1 MSRVG
6 ERIKEA
12 REKSG
17 MTQKALAKKLGVA
30 EKFVNEVE
38 TGRKIINESLISKV
52 SKVLNTD
59 LNDINMVV
67 TDEELQKELKAEKQ
81 VRQTKPAE
89 VNEVWNQ
96 AFGSVLK
103 NVPIYD
109 YSLAQVKGYKQLA
122 TASNKIDGHTANKV
136 FYLKIENNDMT
147 GYRIQENDL
156 ALCYSIKEIENN
168 SICLV
173 EFNGKRVIRQIK
185 KLDNVKA
192 LLISNNGSMRTETAN
207 IKEVK
212 SIAKLYRIEF
222 DLNTSYVSYQ
232 KEEILNKIAIR
243 K

>member
-81 VRQTKPAE
+81 VRQRKPAE

-192 LLISNNGSMRTETAN
+192 LLISNNGSMRTET
-207 IKEVK
+207 
-212 SIAKLYRIEF
+212 
-222 DLNTSYVSYQ
+222 T
-232 KEEILNKIAIR
+232 
-243 K
+243 

>member
-81 VRQTKPAE
+81 LRQTKPAE

-109 YSLAQVKGYKQLA
+109 YSLAQVNGYKQLA

-136 FYLKIENNDMT
+136 FYLRIENNDMT

-212 SIAKLYRIEF
+212 AIAKLYRIEF
-222 DLNTSYVSYQ
+222 DL
-232 KEEILNKIAIR
+232 
-243 K
+243 

>member
-81 VRQTKPAE
+81 LRQTKPAD

-173 EFNGKRVIRQIK
+173 EFNGKRIIRQIK

-212 SIAKLYRIEF
+212 AFAKLYRIEF
-222 DLNTSYVSYQ
+222 DL
-232 KEEILNKIAIR
+232 
-243 K
+243 

>member
-81 VRQTKPAE
+81 VRQRKPAE

-136 FYLKIENNDMT
+136 FYLKIENNHMT

-212 SIAKLYRIEF
+212 AIAKLYRIEF
-222 DLNTSYVSYQ
+222 DL
-232 KEEILNKIAIR
+232 
-243 K
+243 

>member
-38 TGRKIINESLISKV
+38 TGRKIINGSLISKV

-109 YSLAQVKGYKQLA
+109 YSLTQVKGYKQLA

-136 FYLKIENNDMT
+136 FYLRIENNDMT

-212 SIAKLYRIEF
+212 AIAKLYRIEF
-222 DLNTSYVSYQ
+222 DL
-232 KEEILNKIAIR
+232 
-243 K
+243 

>member
-81 VRQTKPAE
+81 LRQTKPAE

-207 IKEVK
+207 IKE
-212 SIAKLYRIEF
+212 
-222 DLNTSYVSYQ
+222 
-232 KEEILNKIAIR
+232 EIGRAHV
-243 K
+243 

>member
-81 VRQTKPAE
+81 VRQRKPEE

-109 YSLAQVKGYKQLA
+109 YSLAQVKGYRQLA

-212 SIAKLYRIEF
+212 AIAKLYRIEF
-222 DLNTSYVSYQ
+222 DL
-232 KEEILNKIAIR
+232 
-243 K
+243 

>member
-136 FYLKIENNDMT
+136 F
-147 GYRIQENDL
+147 
-156 ALCYSIKEIENN
+156 
-168 SICLV
+168 
-173 EFNGKRVIRQIK
+173 
-185 KLDNVKA
+185 
-192 LLISNNGSMRTETAN
+192 
-207 IKEVK
+207 
-212 SIAKLYRIEF
+212 
-222 DLNTSYVSYQ
+222 
-232 KEEILNKIAIR
+232 
-243 K
+243 

>member
-81 VRQTKPAE
+81 LRQTKPAD

-212 SIAKLYRIEF
+212 AFAKLYRIEF
-222 DLNTSYVSYQ
+222 DL
-232 KEEILNKIAIR
+232 
-243 K
+243 

>member
-81 VRQTKPAE
+81 VKQTKPAE

-222 DLNTSYVSYQ
+222 DL
-232 KEEILNKIAIR
+232 
-243 K
+243 

>member
-81 VRQTKPAE
+81 VRQRKPEE

-122 TASNKIDGHTANKV
+122 TASNKIDVHTANKV

-212 SIAKLYRIEF
+212 AIAKLYRIEF
-222 DLNTSYVSYQ
+222 DL
-232 KEEILNKIAIR
+232 
-243 K
+243 

>member
-81 VRQTKPAE
+81 VRQTKPEE

-136 FYLKIENNDMT
+136 FYLRIENNDMT

-212 SIAKLYRIEF
+212 AIAKLYRIEF
-222 DLNTSYVSYQ
+222 DL
-232 KEEILNKIAIR
+232 
-243 K
+243 

>member
-136 FYLKIENNDMT
+136 FI
-147 GYRIQENDL
+147 
-156 ALCYSIKEIENN
+156 
-168 SICLV
+168 
-173 EFNGKRVIRQIK
+173 
-185 KLDNVKA
+185 
-192 LLISNNGSMRTETAN
+192 
-207 IKEVK
+207 
-212 SIAKLYRIEF
+212 
-222 DLNTSYVSYQ
+222 
-232 KEEILNKIAIR
+232 
-243 K
+243 

>member
-81 VRQTKPAE
+81 VRQTKPSE

-109 YSLAQVKGYKQLA
+109 YLLTQVKGYKQLA

-136 FYLKIENNDMT
+136 FYLRIENNDMT

-207 IKEVK
+207 IKEIK
-212 SIAKLYRIEF
+212 AIAKLYRIEF
-222 DLNTSYVSYQ
+222 DL
-232 KEEILNKIAIR
+232 
-243 K
+243 

>member
-109 YSLAQVKGYKQLA
+109 YSLTQVKGYKQLA

-207 IKEVK
+207 IKEIK
-212 SIAKLYRIEF
+212 AIAKLYRIEF
-222 DLNTSYVSYQ
+222 DL
-232 KEEILNKIAIR
+232 
-243 K
+243 

>member
-12 REKSG
+12 RSKSG

-30 EKFVNEVE
+30 EKFINEVE
-38 TGRKIINESLISKV
+38 TGRKIINESLISKI

-81 VRQTKPAE
+81 VRQSKPAE

-103 NVPIYD
+103 NVPICD
-109 YSLAQVKGYKQLA
+109 YSLSQVKGYKQLA

-168 SICLV
+168 AICLV
-173 EFNGKRVIRQIK
+173 EFNGKRVVRQIK

-192 LLISNNGSMRTETAN
+192 LLVSNNGSMRTETAN

-212 SIAKLYRIEF
+212 AIAKLYRIEF
-222 DLNTSYVSYQ
+222 DL
-232 KEEILNKIAIR
+232 
-243 K
+243 

>member
-109 YSLAQVKGYKQLA
+109 YSLTQVKGYKQLA

-136 FYLKIENNDMT
+136 FYLRIENNDMT

-185 KLDNVKA
+185 KLDNVKS

-207 IKEVK
+207 IKEIK
-212 SIAKLYRIEF
+212 AIAKLYRIEF
-222 DLNTSYVSYQ
+222 DL
-232 KEEILNKIAIR
+232 
-243 K
+243 

>member
-81 VRQTKPAE
+81 LRQTKPAD

-212 SIAKLYRIEF
+212 AIAKLYRIEF
-222 DLNTSYVSYQ
+222 DL
-232 KEEILNKIAIR
+232 
-243 K
+243 

>member
-12 REKSG
+12 RQKSG

-136 FYLKIENNDMT
+136 FI
-147 GYRIQENDL
+147 
-156 ALCYSIKEIENN
+156 
-168 SICLV
+168 
-173 EFNGKRVIRQIK
+173 
-185 KLDNVKA
+185 
-192 LLISNNGSMRTETAN
+192 
-207 IKEVK
+207 
-212 SIAKLYRIEF
+212 
-222 DLNTSYVSYQ
+222 
-232 KEEILNKIAIR
+232 
-243 K
+243 

>member
-81 VRQTKPAE
+81 LRQTKPAE

-222 DLNTSYVSYQ
+222 YL
-232 KEEILNKIAIR
+232 
-243 K
+243 

>member
-38 TGRKIINESLISKV
+38 IGRKIINESLISKV

-81 VRQTKPAE
+81 VRQRKPAE

-156 ALCYSIKEIENN
+156 SLCYSIKEIENN

-212 SIAKLYRIEF
+212 AIAKLYRIEF
-222 DLNTSYVSYQ
+222 DL
-232 KEEILNKIAIR
+232 
-243 K
+243 

>member
-103 NVPIYD
+103 NVPIYN
-109 YSLAQVKGYKQLA
+109 YSLTQVKGYKQLA

-136 FYLKIENNDMT
+136 FYLRIENNDIT

-207 IKEVK
+207 IKEIK
-212 SIAKLYRIEF
+212 AIAKLYRIEF
-222 DLNTSYVSYQ
+222 DL
-232 KEEILNKIAIR
+232 
-243 K
+243 

>member
-38 TGRKIINESLISKV
+38 TGRKIINEALISKV

-122 TASNKIDGHTANKV
+122 TASNKIDGHAANKV
-136 FYLKIENNDMT
+136 FYLKVENNDMT

-192 LLISNNGSMRTETAN
+192 LLVSNNGSMRTETAN
-207 IKEVK
+207 IKEIK
-212 SIAKLYRIEF
+212 AIAKLYRIEF
-222 DLNTSYVSYQ
+222 DL
-232 KEEILNKIAIR
+232 
-243 K
+243 

>member
-81 VRQTKPAE
+81 LRQTKPAE

-222 DLNTSYVSYQ
+222 DL
-232 KEEILNKIAIR
+232 
-243 K
+243 

>member
-81 VRQTKPAE
+81 LRQTKPAE

-173 EFNGKRVIRQIK
+173 ELNGKRVIRQIK

-212 SIAKLYRIEF
+212 AIAKLYRIEF
-222 DLNTSYVSYQ
+222 DL
-232 KEEILNKIAIR
+232 
-243 K
+243 

>member
-103 NVPIYD
+103 NVPI
-109 YSLAQVKGYKQLA
+109 KGYKQLA

-212 SIAKLYRIEF
+212 AIAKLYRIEF
-222 DLNTSYVSYQ
+222 DL
-232 KEEILNKIAIR
+232 
-243 K
+243 

>member
-103 NVPIYD
+103 NVTIYD

-222 DLNTSYVSYQ
+222 DL
-232 KEEILNKIAIR
+232 
-243 K
+243 

>member
-81 VRQTKPAE
+81 VRQRKPAE

-185 KLDNVKA
+185 KLDNVKS

-212 SIAKLYRIEF
+212 AIAKLYRIEF
-222 DLNTSYVSYQ
+222 DL
-232 KEEILNKIAIR
+232 
-243 K
+243 

>member
-81 VRQTKPAE
+81 VRQRKPAE

-147 GYRIQENDL
+147 GYRIQKNDL

-207 IKEVK
+207 IKEIK
-212 SIAKLYRIEF
+212 AIAKLYRIEF
-222 DLNTSYVSYQ
+222 DL
-232 KEEILNKIAIR
+232 
-243 K
+243 

>member
-212 SIAKLYRIEF
+212 SIAKLYRI
-222 DLNTSYVSYQ
+222 DLD
-232 KEEILNKIAIR
+232 L
-243 K
+243 

>member
-109 YSLAQVKGYKQLA
+109 YSLAPVNGYKQLA
-122 TASNKIDGHTANKV
+122 IASNKIDGHTANKV
-136 FYLKIENNDMT
+136 FYLRIENNDMT

-212 SIAKLYRIEF
+212 AIAKLYRIEF
-222 DLNTSYVSYQ
+222 DL
-232 KEEILNKIAIR
+232 
-243 K
+243 

>member
-192 LLISNNGSMRTETAN
+192 LLISNNGSMRTETAK

-222 DLNTSYVSYQ
+222 DL
-232 KEEILNKIAIR
+232 
-243 K
+243 

>member
-12 REKSG
+12 RSKSG
-17 MTQKALAKKLGVA
+17 ITQKALAKKLGVA
-30 EKFVNEVE
+30 EKFINEVE
-38 TGRKIINESLISKV
+38 TGRKIINESLISKI

-81 VRQTKPAE
+81 VKKTKPSE

-109 YSLAQVKGYKQLA
+109 YSLNQTKGYKQLV
-122 TASNKIDGHTANKV
+122 TSSNKIDGHTANKV
-136 FYLKIENNDMT
+136 FYLNIENNDMT
-147 GYRIQENDL
+147 GFRIQENDL

-168 SICLV
+168 AICLV
-173 EFNGKRVIRQIK
+173 EFKGKRVVRQIK

-212 SIAKLYRIEF
+212 AIAKLYKIEF
-222 DLNTSYVSYQ
+222 NL
-232 KEEILNKIAIR
+232 
-243 K
+243 

>member
-81 VRQTKPAE
+81 LRQTKPAD

-136 FYLKIENNDMT
+136 FFFILENNDMT

-212 SIAKLYRIEF
+212 AIAKLYRIEF
-222 DLNTSYVSYQ
+222 DL
-232 KEEILNKIAIR
+232 
-243 K
+243 

>member
-192 LLISNNGSMRTETAN
+192 VLISNNGSMRTETAN

-222 DLNTSYVSYQ
+222 DL
-232 KEEILNKIAIR
+232 
-243 K
+243 

>member
-12 REKSG
+12 RSKSG

-30 EKFVNEVE
+30 EKFINEVE
-38 TGRKIINESLISKV
+38 TGRKIINESLISKI
-52 SKVLNTD
+52 SKVLNAD

-81 VRQTKPAE
+81 IRQTKPAE

-109 YSLAQVKGYKQLA
+109 YSLSQVKGYKQLA
-122 TASNKIDGHTANKV
+122 TASNKIDGHAANKV
-136 FYLKIENNDMT
+136 FYLNIENNDMT
-147 GYRIQENDL
+147 GFRIQENDL
-156 ALCYSIKEIENN
+156 ALSYSIKEIENN

-173 EFNGKRVIRQIK
+173 EFKGKRVVRQIK

-207 IKEVK
+207 IKEIK
-212 SIAKLYRIEF
+212 AIAKLYRIEF
-222 DLNTSYVSYQ
+222 NL
-232 KEEILNKIAIR
+232 
-243 K
+243 

>member
-192 LLISNNGSMRTETAN
+192 LLISNNGSMRTDTAN

-222 DLNTSYVSYQ
+222 DL
-232 KEEILNKIAIR
+232 
-243 K
+243 

>member
-109 YSLAQVKGYKQLA
+109 YSLTQVKGYKQLA

-136 FYLKIENNDMT
+136 FYLRIENNDMT

-207 IKEVK
+207 IKEIK
-212 SIAKLYRIEF
+212 AIA
-222 DLNTSYVSYQ
+222 
-232 KEEILNKIAIR
+232 
-243 K
+243 

>member
-12 REKSG
+12 RQKSG

-207 IKEVK
+207 IKEIK
-212 SIAKLYRIEF
+212 AIAKLYRIEF
-222 DLNTSYVSYQ
+222 DL
-232 KEEILNKIAIR
+232 
-243 K
+243 